1 MKKRVINCFLIALAI
16 SLSACGGESK
26 SNEEM
31 NTDVGQEMKD
41 EIIEL
46 EVETANMDSLKNE
59 IDDASEEVDNILEE
73 L

>member
-1 MKKRVINCFLIALAI
+1 MAI